1 MDVLIGQTLHDR
13 YEIQS
18 LLGRQIGRRTF
29 LAKDHTTDSSIVL
42 KLLLFGPDF
51 SWEDLKLF
59 EREAEVLKSLNHPSI
74 PQYLNFFEVDLELGK
89 GFVLVQTYIEA
100 KSLQEWIQAGR
111 TFSQEEL
118 RSIAKQLLNI
128 LDYLH
133 NRQPPVIHRD
143 IKPSNILL
151 GDHSAY
157 SPGQIYLVDFGSVQT
172 TTSHGGT
179 RTIVGTYG
187 YMPPEQF
194 AGKSLPASD
203 LYSLGATLIHLMTGQ
218 PPIDFMQDDMRI
230 NLSFSQNNDNDLI
243 SWLDGLTEPKLA
255 QRLKTAPEAL
265 KALEQPPVIK
275 RNCTSSRKC
284 KKYLK
289 KNTSGVFHWVVPAT
303 SKYPDILTSKL
314 KWLFGTTS
322 LAGLVGVTSLIL
334 FYWLMATITYSSI
347 AAYLIT
353 NLVALNPWT
362 IGFCL
367 FILLGLIID
376 FKENRQRYL
385 EYLTPFSETHFT
397 IDRKRIIIEHYFWS
411 KSWKTLDLPRELIRK
426 IHLKPKYLQPYM
438 SHGEGGR
445 TKPIASVVE
454 ASLEI
459 QLDTQLGPQRIKVP
473 GTSQFNENELE
484 WLAHELATCLN
495 QEVQVMSF
503 AELTPYPQLDSPM

>member
-1 MDVLIGQTLHDR
+1 MDSLIDQTLHDR
-13 YEIQS
+13 YQIQS
-18 LLGRQIGRRTF
+18 LLGRQVGRRTF
-29 LAKDHTTDSSIVL
+29 LAKDKDTELLCVI

-59 EREAEVLKSLNHPSI
+59 EREAEVLKSLDHPSI

-100 KSLQEWIQAGR
+100 KSLQEWIQASR

-151 GDHSAY
+151 GYHSAY

-230 NLSFSQNNDNDLI
+230 NLSFPQNNDNDLI
-243 SWLDGLTEPKLA
+243 SWLDCLTEPKLA

-265 KALEQPPVIK
+265 KALEQPPGIK
-275 RNCTSSRKC
+275 RNRTSSRKC

-303 SKYPDILTSKL
+303 SKCPDILTSQL
-314 KWLFGTTS
+314 QWFFGTTS
-322 LAGLVGVTSLIL
+322 LAGLIGITSLIL
-334 FYWLMATITYSSI
+334 FYWLMT
-347 AAYLIT
+347 
-353 NLVALNPWT
+353 LVAYSGMIGLIINPLVTLNPWA
-362 IGFCL
+362 IGFWSFAL
-367 FILLGLIID
+367 LVFISD
-376 FKENRQRYL
+376 FKENRQRYYG
-385 EYLTPFSETHFT
+385 YLIPFSETHFT
-397 IDRKRIIIEHYFWS
+397 IDRERISITHYFLG
-411 KSWKTLDLPRELIRK
+411 KSWKTLNLSRERIQK
-426 IHLKPKYLQPYM
+426 ICITPKYLQPYA
-438 SHGEGGR
+438 SQGEGKQ

-454 ASLEI
+454 ASLTIQVDI
-459 QLDTQLGPQRIKVP
+459 QLGSQRIKIP
-473 GTSQFNENELE
+473 GTNQFNEDELE
-484 WLAHELATCLN
+484 WLAHELATCLD
-495 QEVQVMSF
+495 QEVQVMQF
-503 AELTPYPQLDSPM
+503 ADLIPYPQSDVLI